1 MEKVLITGANG
12 YLGACVFEELSSNK
26 TKLVQKLKCRLDE
39 IKPLSL
45 DYDMVI
51 HCAGALRHRNGE
63 HSNSNTEGTK
73 KLISGLKQNTK
84 LVYISSKS
92 IYGTKLTGTFTEHS
106 TPKPDDDYGISKY
119 KGELLVQESGL
130 PYINIRSSTL
140 FGLGVNNLGIAF
152 PSVALQQLFQGHNIS
167 LYSPDVFH
175 EYLYV
180 KDLASIISKLI
191 ESPVNWNEAYNVS
204 GPKQSLS
211 VLINAIAKNLN
222 NILTSTGRVQTIEKE
237 SNSGFFLDSSK
248 LIKTIGEDIYTP
260 NEIVIKHMCE
270 YIQSQYSHL
279 FSR

>member
-1 MEKVLITGANG
+1 MEKVLITGADG
-12 YLGACVFEELSSNK
+12 YLGACVFEEISSNK
-26 TKLVQKLKCRLDE
+26 TKLVHKLNCRLDE

-51 HCAGALRHRNGE
+51 HCAGALRYRKGE
-63 HSNSNTEGTK
+63 HSNSNTDGTK
-73 KLISGLKQNTK
+73 KLISGLKKNTK

-92 IYGTKLTGTFTEHS
+92 IYGTKLTGTFTEQAA
-106 TPKPDDDYGISKY
+106 PMPDDDYGISKY
-119 KGELLVQESGL
+119 KGELLVQESGH
-130 PYINIRSSTL
+130 PYMNIRSSTL

-152 PSVALQQLFQGHNIS
+152 PSVTLQQLFQGQNIS

-191 ESPVNWNEAYNVS
+191 DSPDNWNEAYNVS
-204 GPKQSLS
+204 GQKLSLS

-222 NILTSTGRVQTIEKE
+222 NILTSTGKIQIVEKE

-260 NEIVIKHMCE
+260 NETVINQMCE
-270 YIQSQYSHL
+270 YIQSQ
-279 FSR
+279 

>member
-1 MEKVLITGANG
+1 MEKVLITGADG
-12 YLGACVFEELSSNK
+12 YLGACVFEELSANK

-51 HCAGALRHRNGE
+51 HCAGALRHRSGE

-73 KLISGLKQNTK
+73 KLINGLKKSTK
-84 LVYISSKS
+84 FVYISSKS
-92 IYGTKLTGTFTEHS
+92 IYGTKLTGTLTEHS
-106 TPKPDDDYGISKY
+106 TPKPDDEYGISKY

-152 PSVALQQLFQGHNIS
+152 PSVALQQLFQGRNIN
-167 LYSPDVFH
+167 LYTPDVFH

-191 ESPVNWNEAYNVS
+191 EKPINWNDVYNVS
-204 GPKQSLS
+204 GPKQFLS
-211 VLINAIAKNLN
+211 FLINDIAKYIDD
-222 NILTSTGRVQTIEKE
+222 ILPNMGKVQKIEKE

-248 LIKTIGEDIYTP
+248 LIKTIGENIYTP
-260 NEIVIKHMCE
+260 NEIIIKQMCE
-270 YIQSQYSHL
+270 YIQSQNSYL